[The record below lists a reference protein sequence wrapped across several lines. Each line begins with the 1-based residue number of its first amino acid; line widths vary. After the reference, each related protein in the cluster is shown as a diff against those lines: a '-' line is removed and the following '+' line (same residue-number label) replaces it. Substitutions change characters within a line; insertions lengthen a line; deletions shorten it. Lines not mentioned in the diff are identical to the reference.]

1 MITGIAFV
9 AYPVSDMKRAR
20 DFYER
25 MLGLKLEY
33 NYQEEWLE
41 YAVGAG
47 TFAITTMDIQHPP
60 GRRGAIIAFEVDD
73 LDAIRAALAANRV
86 EMFSEVAVTPV
97 CRSFAAADPDGNEI
111 VLHQRSES

>member
-1 MITGIAFV
+1 MIKELAFV

-20 DFYER
+20 EFYEQI
-25 MLGLKLEY
+25 LGLKLEY

-47 TFAITTMDIQHPP
+47 TFVITTMDIQHPP
-60 GRRGAIIAFEVDD
+60 GRRGAVVAFEVDD
-73 LDAIRAALAANRV
+73 LDSTRQLLREQHVELLSEIAI
-86 EMFSEVAVTPV
+86 TPV

-111 VLHQRSES
+111 ILHRRNNA